1 MDPIIVGITGAS
13 GAVLAQHTVDKLL
26 SREIPVILVCSPAG
40 RMVWQE
46 EMEESFGAALERWQE
61 SPHFTSYAIGEMKAP
76 IASGTVPASGMVI
89 VPCSMNTLAAIA
101 HGMADNLV
109 RRAADVTLKEGR
121 KLVLVPRET
130 PLSPIHLENMLTLA
144 RLGVT
149 ILSPEPAFYLH
160 PQTVDDIVEFIVG
173 RALNALG
180 VPGALSEH
188 LRYQRRS
195 E

>member
-1 MDPIIVGITGAS
+1 MDPIVVGVTGGS
-13 GAVLAQHTVDKLL
+13 GAPLAQRAVDELL
-26 SREIPVILVCSPAG
+26 ARQVPVILVCSAAG

-46 EMEESFGAALERWQE
+46 EMDEPYSAALERWRR
-61 SPHFTSYAIGEMKAP
+61 SPLFTTYAVGELKAP
-76 IASGTVPASGMVI
+76 IASGTFPTAGMVV
-89 VPCSMNTLAAIA
+89 VPCSMNTLASIA
-101 HGMADNLV
+101 HGLSDNLI
-109 RRAADVTLKEGR
+109 RRAADVTMKEGR

-130 PLSPIHLENMLTLA
+130 PLSAIHLENMLALA

-160 PQTVDDIVEFIVG
+160 PQSIDDVVAFIVG
-173 RALNALG
+173 RALHALG
-180 VPGALSEH
+180 VPNALPDH